1 MRVLTVA
8 MIMLMSSAL
17 VPAFAEE
24 AKSPSQP
31 QATPVQPE
39 RSTQQSRNPKNKTG
53 SLPRMSKSV
62 GIGKRRGL
70 LATLPVN
77 QIRKA
82 TRQRPVRAVSATSP
96 EKPEA

>member
-8 MIMLMSSAL
+8 VAMIVLMSSAL

-39 RSTQQSRNPKNKTG
+39 RSTQQSEQSPQATG
-53 SLPRMSKSV
+53 QPDTKSNQTTS
-62 GIGKRRGL
+62 GTSSERR
-70 LATLPVN
+70 ASAEPV
-77 QIRKA
+77 KM
-82 TRQRPVRAVSATSP
+82 PGV
-96 EKPEA
+96 